1 MARVSRRELKEDEFI
16 HGFEETLEFLEEQKA
31 TLIALAL
38 VVVLGAGA
46 LGSLWWYGRRQEA
59 RASIA
64 LGRGL
69 EIFSAPIRANPAA
82 APDAFGPSFA
92 SEKEKYEAAQREFAR
107 LRREFSGT
115 TVAVI
120 AKHYEA
126 LALVQLGEQDKGIGM
141 LEEVSR
147 AANRE
152 RAAVAKL
159 HLGSLYEKSGRVE
172 DARKLYR
179 ALAADPTLSVPRP
192 VALLALA
199 DSLAGTSPAEARNLY
214 EEVKRLVG
222 ESPVSS
228 QVDHR
233 LEALPPNP

>member
-46 LGSLWWYGRRQEA
+46 LGSLWWYGKRQEA
-59 RASIA
+59 RASVA
-64 LGRGL
+64 LGRAL
-69 EIFSAPIRANPAA
+69 EIFSAPIRVNPGAT
-82 APDAFGPSFA
+82 PDESGPSFA
-92 SEKEKYEAAQREFAR
+92 TEKEKYEAAQQEFAR

-115 TVAVI
+115 GVAVI

-126 LALVQLGEQDKGIGM
+126 LALVQLGEQDKGM
-141 LEEVSR
+141 PLLEEVSR
-147 AANRE
+147 AANPE

-159 HLGSLYEKSGRVE
+159 HLGSLYERSGRVE

-179 ALAADPTLSVPRP
+179 TLAAEPTLSVPRP

-199 DSLAGTSPAEARNLY
+199 DSLAGTNPAEARNLY
-214 EEVKRLVG
+214 EEVKRMIG
-222 ESPVSS
+222 ESPVSG
-228 QVDHR
+228 QVERR
-233 LEALPPNP
+233 LEALPPSP